1 MGKRVLISVFDKS
14 GILDFAKGLA
24 GLGFEIVSTGGTF
37 KYLKENGIKVV
48 TVESITGFPEILG
61 GRVKTLHPKVFA
73 GLLAEKDNEN
83 HKKDMEENKLSFFDL
98 VVVNLYPFK
107 ETISKAGVSVEDAIE
122 QIDIGGVSLIRA
134 AAKNF
139 KYVNIITSEKNYT
152 KYLED
157 YKKFDG
163 KIPQEYSLQLARD
176 AYASIANYDVEIE
189 KYFNKLC
196 GTDDTW
202 IKLESSQ
209 HLRYGENPHQ
219 NAVLYREN
227 FDDIYEVLH
236 GKELSYNN
244 MLDIDAAYSVISEFK
259 NDGPTCSI
267 IKHGNPS
274 GVATSDTLIEAYR
287 RAFETDTASPY
298 GGIIIFNN
306 KLDLETA
313 KEADKI
319 FSEII
324 LAPGYDNDALDL
336 LRKKKNRR
344 LVSFKFSEES
354 NELRKITGGYLYQEK
369 DNLVL
374 NPDELKVVTKVQ
386 PTKEQIEDMIF
397 AYKVVKHT
405 KSNAIVFV
413 KDLQTLG
420 VGAGQPSRIDSTE
433 IAIMKSKEF
442 NLSLKGSVVASD
454 AFFPFPD
461 NVIEIAKVKASC
473 IIHPGGSVRDDEVI
487 KEADERGLCLVFT
500 GYRHFKH

>member
-1 MGKRVLISVFDKS
+1 MGKNVLISVYNKS
-14 GILDFAKGLA
+14 GILDFAKGLIS
-24 GLGFEIVSTGGTF
+24 LGFEIVSTGGT
-37 KYLKENGIKVV
+37 KKHLTEGGVKV
-48 TVESITGFPEILG
+48 TAVEDLTGFPEILG

-73 GLLAEKDNEN
+73 GILAEKDNKG
-83 HKKDMEENKLSFFDL
+83 HKKDMEKNGLSFFDL
-98 VVVNLYPFK
+98 IVVDLYPFK
-107 ETISKAGVSVEDAIE
+107 DTISKPGISVEEAIE

-139 KYVNIITSEKNYT
+139 KYVHIIVSGRMYG
-152 KYLED
+152 KYIED
-157 YKKFDG
+157 YKKYDG
-163 KIPQEYSLQLARD
+163 KFPYEYSLHLARE
-176 AYASIANYDVEIE
+176 AFASIAEYDVEIE
-189 KYFNKLC
+189 KYFNKLSEVN
-196 GTDDTW
+196 DSW
-202 IKLESSQ
+202 IKLKSAQ

-219 NAVLYREN
+219 DAVLYKEN
-227 FDDIYEVLH
+227 FDEIYSVLH

-259 NDGPTCSI
+259 NDKPTCSI

-274 GVATSDTLIEAYR
+274 GVATSDSLYNAYK
-287 RAFETDTASPY
+287 RAFATDTASPY
-298 GGIIIFNN
+298 GGIIIFNK
-306 KLDLETA
+306 KLDLA
-313 KEADKI
+313 AAMEADKI

-324 LAPGYDNDALDL
+324 LAPGFDDDALEL
-336 LRKKKNRR
+336 LNKKKNRR

-354 NELRKITGGYLYQEK
+354 NELRKITGGYLFQER

-374 NPDELKVVTKVQ
+374 KPEELKVVSKKQ
-386 PTKEQIEDMIF
+386 PTGEQIKDLIF

-413 KDLQTLG
+413 KDRQTLG

-442 NLSLKGSVVASD
+442 NLSLKDSVVASD

-461 NVIEIAKVKASC
+461 NVIEISKVKASC
-473 IIHPGGSVRDDEVI
+473 IIHPGGSVRDEEVI

>member
-1 MGKRVLISVFDKS
+1 MGKKVLISVFDKT
-14 GILDFAKGLA
+14 GILEFAKDLES
-24 GLGFEIVSTGGTF
+24 LGFDIVSTGGTF
-37 KYLKENGIKVV
+37 KHLKDNGVKVS
-48 TVESITGFPEILG
+48 TVEGLTGFPEILG
-61 GRVKTLHPKVFA
+61 GRVKTLHPNVFA
-73 GLLAEKDNEN
+73 GLLAMKDNGE
-83 HKKDMEENKLSFFDL
+83 HKKEMEKNNLTFFDL

-107 ETISKAGVSVEDAIE
+107 ETISKPGVTEEDAIE

-139 KYVNIITSEKNYT
+139 KYINVIVSKEKY
-152 KYLED
+152 KSYIED
-157 YKKFDG
+157 YKKYEG
-163 KIPQEYSLQLARD
+163 KFPYEYSMHLARD
-176 AYASIANYDVEIE
+176 AFAYIAQYDVDIE
-189 KYFNKLC
+189 KYFNGLSNVK
-196 GTDDTW
+196 DSW
-202 IKLESSQ
+202 IKLGNSQ

-219 NAVLYREN
+219 NAVLYKDN
-227 FDDIYEVLH
+227 FDEIYEVLH

-244 MLDIDAAYSVISEFK
+244 MLDIDAAYNVISEFK
-259 NDGPTCSI
+259 NDAPSVAI

-274 GVATSDTLIEAYR
+274 GVATSDNLLEAYK
-287 RAFETDTASPY
+287 RAYATDTVSPY
-298 GGIIIFNN
+298 GGIMIFNK
-306 KLDLETA
+306 KLDLPA
-313 KEADKI
+313 AMEADKI

-324 LAPGYDNDALDL
+324 LAPGFDDDVLEL
-336 LRKKKNRR
+336 LSKKKNRR
-344 LVSFKFSEES
+344 LVSFKFSGET
-354 NELRKITGGYLYQEK
+354 NELRKIMGGYLFQEK

-374 NPDELKVVTKVQ
+374 KPEELKIVSKKK
-386 PTKEQIEDMIF
+386 PTDAQVKDMIF

-433 IAIMKSKEF
+433 IAIMKAKEF
-442 NLSLKGSVVASD
+442 NMSLKESVVASD

-473 IIHPGGSVRDDEVI
+473 IIHPGGSVRDEEVI

>member
-1 MGKRVLISVFDKS
+1 MNKRVLISVFDKG

-24 GLGFEIVSTGGTF
+24 DSGFEIVSTGGTY
-37 KYLKENGIKVV
+37 KYLQENGIKVV
-48 TVESITGFPEILG
+48 TVESQTGFPEILG
-61 GRVKTLHPKVFA
+61 GRVKTLHPKVFS

-83 HKKDMEENKLSFFDL
+83 HKRDMEENKLSFFDL

-107 ETISKAGVSVEDAIE
+107 ETISKPGVSVEDAIE

-139 KYVNIITSEKNYT
+139 KHVNILTSQKQYE

-157 YKKFDG
+157 YKKYDG
-163 KIPQEYSLQLARD
+163 KFSYEYSLQLARD
-176 AYASIANYDVEIE
+176 AYATIANYDVEIE

-196 GTDDTW
+196 GTDDSW

-219 NAVLYREN
+219 KAVLYKEN
-227 FDDIYEVLH
+227 FDEIYEVLH

-244 MLDIDAAYSVISEFK
+244 MLDIDAAYSVISEFE
-259 NDGPTCSI
+259 NNGPTCSI

-274 GVATSDTLIEAYR
+274 GVATSDTLTEAYQ
-287 RAFETDTASPY
+287 RAFATDTVSPY

-313 KEADKI
+313 KEADKV

-324 LAPGYDNDALDL
+324 LAPGFDNDALDL

-344 LVSFKFSEES
+344 LVSFKFSVES
-354 NELRKITGGYLYQEK
+354 NELRKITGGYLYQER

-374 NPDELKVVTKVQ
+374 NPDELKVMTKVQ
-386 PTKEQIEDMIF
+386 PTKEQMDDMIF

-473 IIHPGGSVRDDEVI
+473 IIHPGGSVRDEEVI
-487 KEADERGLCLVFT
+487 KEADEKGLCLVFT

>member
-1 MGKRVLISVFDKS
+1 MSKRVLISVFDKS

-83 HKKDMEENKLSFFDL
+83 HKKDMEENKLFFFDL

-107 ETISKAGVSVEDAIE
+107 ETISKPGVSVEDAIE

-139 KYVNIITSEKNYT
+139 KYVNIITSEKNYQ

-163 KIPQEYSLQLARD
+163 KFPQEYSLQLARD

-196 GTDDTW
+196 GTDDSW

-219 NAVLYREN
+219 NAVLYKEN

-244 MLDIDAAYSVISEFK
+244 MLDIDAAYSVISEFE
-259 NDGPTCSI
+259 NDGPSCSI

-287 RAFETDTASPY
+287 RAFATDTVSPY

-313 KEADKI
+313 KEADKV

-374 NPDELKVVTKVQ
+374 NPDELKVMTKVQ
-386 PTKEQIEDMIF
+386 PTKEQIDDMIF

-442 NLSLKGSVVASD
+442 NLNLKGSVVASD